1 MQDKS
6 KDIIAS
12 LDENYLIIKKIGKG
26 GTSKVYLGYDKK
38 DKDTLYAF
46 KIIKSENAKAKF
58 SRGNCAFNSSDLV
71 IYKSLRKS
79 YSIKLRE

>member
-12 LDENYLIIKKIGKG
+12 LDDNYLIIKKIGKG

-38 DKDTLYAF
+38 DKDTLIR
-46 KIIKSENAKAKF
+46 KCKST
-58 SRGNCAFNSSDLV
+58 
-71 IYKSLRKS
+71 
-79 YSIKLRE
+79 